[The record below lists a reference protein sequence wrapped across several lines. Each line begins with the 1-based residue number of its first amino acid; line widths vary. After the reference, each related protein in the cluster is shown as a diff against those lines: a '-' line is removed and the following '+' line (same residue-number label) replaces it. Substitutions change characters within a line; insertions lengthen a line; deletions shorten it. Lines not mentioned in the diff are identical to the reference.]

1 MAHYNMKWGSPLLE
15 DSLCTVRL
23 HGSPGPL
30 PSRPLVASFHSSAP
44 PPSSVSSLSFPPPP
58 PRVFI
63 DLMAGLASP
72 CRRLA
77 PSQQRA
83 SSPSFL
89 ASAPGRSG
97 VWACLPPATS
107 FLGAPTVLHGFVHLH
122 VVSGLVLLQTLGG
135 YPSLERGRDFVPC
148 DLADS
153 SVTSLC
159 DASCGM
165 SSWVAIVVNPGA
177 GDIRSLC

>member
-89 ASAPGRSG
+89 A
-97 VWACLPPATS
+97 
-107 FLGAPTVLHGFVHLH
+107 
-122 VVSGLVLLQTLGG
+122 LLLGG
-135 YPSLERGRDFVPC
+135 AECGPARLLLPRFSALRLSFMGLFTC
-148 DLADS
+148 TWLAELCFFRRWV
-153 SVTSLC
+153 VTHLWSGEGILYL
-159 DASCGM
+159 
-165 SSWVAIVVNPGA
+165 AI
-177 GDIRSLC
+177 